1 MEILDFQINFFGDE
15 VNMWIYNDADTSWR
29 ISFLACYKVSYETDA
44 TWRGI
49 PYVRD
54 MKKPQLGYYGQDITI
69 SESEEFKGFYSI
81 SMNLTII
88 HVLVR
93 IWSELPAGL
102 PGSKGVHRTDVER
115 PVGGTGICLSQ
126 KDCQRPGRRRR
137 DCRESGWTHKHAG
150 WTHKHAG

>member
-1 MEILDFQINFFGDE
+1 MEKIDSLQQKVDKTEYWDVEILDFQINFFGDE

-29 ISFLACYKVSYETDA
+29 ISFLSCYKVSYETDA

-81 SMNLTII
+81 SMDLTILLAQI
-88 HVLVR
+88 ICKEIQVEKVPNSSLNIFWMNPVKNN
-93 IWSELPAGL
+93 LQ
-102 PGSKGVHRTDVER
+102 KG
-115 PVGGTGICLSQ
+115 
-126 KDCQRPGRRRR
+126 
-137 DCRESGWTHKHAG
+137 
-150 WTHKHAG
+150 